1 MGNRPNK
8 WIAGILSF
16 FVPPLGMIFVA
27 QLVWAAIYF
36 FAAIGIVA
44 LMFVLMPGS
53 PYAVIF
59 LSFALNVVAAFHS
72 YKLASLYSADK
83 IRPHYSRWYG
93 LLGIYL
99 GTWFVVFGFR
109 SFLFEPFRAPAGSML
124 PTIEVGSILIAQK
137 WGYGHYG
144 SYGFT
149 PFQQQISAELRRGDI
164 LVFDYPD
171 KRSIQYVKRL
181 IGLPGDKITYRDKQ
195 LSINGKKIAHRKDG
209 EYINYGNG
217 ALPPVYLSRFV
228 EIVDGKEY
236 SVVENEEINRI
247 FPDTISFLFKDKCKY
262 DAQAVTCE
270 VPAGHYYFMGDNRDN
285 SRDSRYWGFVPA
297 DHIVGKVVYVMH

>member
-1 MGNRPNK
+1 MSNRPKK
-8 WIAGILSF
+8 WIAVILSLF
-16 FVPPLGMIFVA
+16 APSLGMLYVA

-44 LMFVLMPGS
+44 LMFVLIPRF

-59 LSFALNVVAAFHS
+59 LSFALNVIGAIHS
-72 YKLASLYSADK
+72 YRFASLYPADK
-83 IRPHYSRWYG
+83 ARPHYSRWYG

-99 GTWFVVFGFR
+99 GTWFIVFGFR
-109 SFLFEPFRAPAGSML
+109 SFLFEPFKAPAGSML
-124 PTIEVGSILIAQK
+124 PTIEVGSYLITQK

-149 PFQQQISAELRRGDI
+149 PFQQQISAELQRGDI
-164 LVFDYPD
+164 IVFDYPD
-171 KRSIQYVKRL
+171 KRSVQYVKRL

-195 LSINGKKIAHRKDG
+195 LSINGKAIPHRNEG
-209 EYINYGNG
+209 EYLNLNN
-217 ALPPVYLSRFV
+217 AERPEHLTRFV
-228 EIVDGKEY
+228 ETLDGKEY
-236 SVVENEEINRI
+236 SVVEDEKINRI
-247 FPDTISFLFKDKCKY
+247 YPDTISFLSKEKCKY
-262 DAQAVTCE
+262 EAQAVTCE

-297 DHIVGKVVYVMH
+297 DHIVGKVVYVIH